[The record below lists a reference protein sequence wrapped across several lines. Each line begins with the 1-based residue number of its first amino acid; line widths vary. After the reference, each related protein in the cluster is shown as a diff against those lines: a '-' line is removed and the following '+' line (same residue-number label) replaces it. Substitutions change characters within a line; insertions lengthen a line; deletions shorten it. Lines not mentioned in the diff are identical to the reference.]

1 MTAKIK
7 VKELAAELGVNPKD
21 ILQKL
26 RDLGVQAKS
35 TVADIDE
42 DSAKAVRKE
51 LSGASAKVTQREV
64 QPGVIVRRRKGAP
77 AQANADTPEAEKPKE
92 KDSDATEEVAKET
105 PAKKPAKKAAE
116 KKAADGSKV
125 EEKAPAKKK
134 KPKKKAPAK
143 AEVPLAK
150 VIKPEDL
157 EAKKQEEA
165 PAKEVT
171 TPVEKAE
178 TPPSAEPAKEKAPK
192 KEAAKKPA
200 ADKGK
205 PSKDTAD
212 KKETKPKDAEPKK
225 KKRKKKKEIEPPKVK
240 VISRPDPNL
249 QAAQRA
255 AEGPSGGR
263 RPSPGARPSGPG
275 GRPGGPGGRPGGPGG
290 RPSGPGGRPGGPGG
304 RPSGPGG
311 PGARPAPAGRPVPG
325 APQPGADD
333 GQSKKKKF
341 KKDKRVVEFG
351 KDHKK
356 TGQERDMESKF
367 RRKKKGKKGKRQ
379 EQEPVVQKPL
389 KAAKR
394 KVKFNEAIRLADM
407 AHQMGLKAQ
416 ELIKTLFGLG
426 VMATINQSLDLDTA
440 TLLAAEFEYGIE
452 NVSFSEEEL
461 LVPATEKD
469 DEKSLKARPPIVTI
483 MGHVDHGKTSLLD
496 AIRHSTVTDGEA
508 GGITQHIGA
517 YHVTTARGDIVFL
530 DTPGHE
536 AFTTMRAR
544 GAQVTD
550 IVILVVAA
558 DDGVMDQTREAISHS
573 KAAGVPIV
581 VAVNKMDKEGANPE
595 KVQRELADYDLVPE
609 DWGGDTMFVPVSA
622 KQRTGL
628 DHLLEIV
635 QLQAEVLEL
644 KANPDKAARGNV
656 VEAKLDK
663 GRGPLATILI
673 QEGTINQGDPFVCG
687 LYHGRV
693 RAMFN
698 DRGQNIKTAGPAFP
712 VEIQGFDGIP
722 QAGDE
727 FICVSDDKNA
737 RKIAQERKLK
747 HRERELAGKS
757 KVTLESFLASKPD
770 QKVQNLN
777 VVLKADVQGSL
788 EAIAEALAKLATDE
802 IKVDVI
808 HGGAGAITES
818 DILLASASQ
827 AIIIGFNVR
836 PTVKIKEV
844 AEREQVEIRFY
855 DIIYKLVSEI
865 KDAMAGMLSPDIK
878 EVYLGQAEVQQ
889 TFSVPKIGTVAGVK
903 VVDGKLTR
911 HAKVR
916 LLREGVVIYT
926 GTLTSLKRFKDD
938 AKEVAKGY
946 ECGVGLERY
955 NDIKEGDA
963 IEAFEEIEVARTLE

>member
-1 MTAKIK
+1 MAAKIK

-42 DSAKAVRKE
+42 DSAQTVRKE
-51 LSGASAKVTQREV
+51 LAGATSNVVQREV
-64 QPGVIVRRRKGAP
+64 QPGVIVRRRKAGATKDEADSKDAVKPEVEAKAKSAKP
-77 AQANADTPEAEKPKE
+77 A
-92 KDSDATEEVAKET
+92 
-105 PAKKPAKKAAE
+105 KPAKKDIKTPTAE
-116 KKAADGSKV
+116 TKDASGEA
-125 EEKAPAKKK
+125 APAKKK
-134 KPKKKAPAK
+134 KAKKKEPFKNATPVVK
-143 AEVPLAK
+143 I
-150 VIKPEDL
+150 IKPEDL
-157 EAKKQEEA
+157 EQKKQEEA
-165 PAKEVT
+165 PVKVETA
-171 TPVEKAE
+171 PVEKAE
-178 TPPSAEPAKEKAPK
+178 TPPSADSAVEKAPEKAAAPVPTVEKESGEEK
-192 KEAAKKPA
+192 KVQPA
-200 ADKGK
+200 
-205 PSKDTAD
+205 TD
-212 KKETKPKDAEPKK
+212 KKDANAKDSEPKK

-240 VISRPDPNL
+240 IISRPDPNL

-255 AEGPSGGR
+255 AEGPSGARTAEDRGLPER
-263 RPSPGARPSGPG
+263 RPAARPAGGRPAGGRPAPGGRPAG
-275 GRPGGPGGRPGGPGG
+275 GRPGG
-290 RPSGPGGRPGGPGG
+290 
-304 RPSGPGG
+304 
-311 PGARPAPAGRPVPG
+311 ARPPFGDSRPASTGRPVPG
-325 APQPGADD
+325 APQPGAEE

-351 KDHKK
+351 KDSKK
-356 TGQERDMESKF
+356 TDQERDMDSKF
-367 RRKKKGKKGKRQ
+367 RHKKKGKRGKQ
-379 EQEPVVQKPL
+379 KELETVQQKPL

-394 KVKFNEAIRLADM
+394 KVKFNEAIRLSDM

-416 ELIKTLFGLG
+416 ELIKTLFAMG
-426 VMATINQSLDLDTA
+426 VMATINQSLDIDTA

-461 LVPATEKD
+461 LVPEHVADTEK
-469 DEKSLKARPPIVTI
+469 ELLPRPPIVTI

-496 AIRHSTVTDGEA
+496 AIRHSAVTDGEA

-517 YHVTTARGDIVFL
+517 YHVSTARGDIVFL

-595 KVQRELADYDLVPE
+595 RVQRELADFDLVPE
-609 DWGGDTMFVPVSA
+609 AWGGDTMFVEVSA
-622 KQRTGL
+622 KKRTGL
-628 DHLLEIV
+628 DQLLEIV

-644 KANPDKAARGNV
+644 KANPNKAARGNI

-663 GRGPLATILI
+663 GRGPLGTVLI

-722 QAGDE
+722 LAGDE
-727 FICVSDDKNA
+727 FICVADDKIA

-770 QKVQNLN
+770 QEVQTLN

-788 EAIAEALAKLATDE
+788 EAIGEALAKLATEE

-844 AEREQVEIRFY
+844 AEREEVEIRFY

-878 EVYLGQAEVQQ
+878 ENYLGQADVQQ
-889 TFSVPKIGTVAGVK
+889 VFTVPKVGTVAGCK
-903 VVDGKLTR
+903 VIDGKLTR
-911 HAKVR
+911 NAKVR
-916 LLREGVVIYT
+916 LLRDGVVIYT

-946 ECGVGLERY
+946 ECGVGLEKY

-963 IEAFEEIEVARTLE
+963 IEAFEEVEVARTLA

>member
-1 MTAKIK
+1 MASKIK
-7 VKELAAELGVNPKD
+7 VKELATELGVNPKD

-26 RDLGVQAKS
+26 REQGVQAKS

-42 DSAKAVRKE
+42 EHAATIRKE
-51 LSGASAKVTQREV
+51 LSGASADVVRREV
-64 QPGVIVRRRKGAP
+64 QPGVIVRRRKGGRKAK
-77 AQANADTPEAEKPKE
+77 ADEKPEAKENAPEKKEAPKE
-92 KDSDATEEVAKET
+92 AA
-105 PAKKPAKKAAE
+105 PAAE
-116 KKAADGSKV
+116 KKEAQ

-134 KPKKKAPAK
+134 KAKKKAPAK
-143 AEVPLAK
+143 SDKPLVK
-150 VIKPEDL
+150 VIKPEEL
-157 EAKKQEEA
+157 EKEKEEAAPIQEETVAA
-165 PAKEVT
+165 P
-171 TPVEKAE
+171 KAE
-178 TPPSAEPAKEKAPK
+178 TPPSAEPAEKKAPAEEAPAATPAEEKAKEEPK
-192 KEAAKKPA
+192 AKAEKKA
-200 ADKGK
+200 EG
-205 PSKDTAD
+205 
-212 KKETKPKDAEPKK
+212 KETKAKDAEPKK
-225 KKRKKKKEIEPPKVK
+225 KKRKKKKEIEAPKVK
-240 VISRPDPNL
+240 IISRPDPNL
-249 QAAQRA
+249 EAAQRA
-255 AEGPSGGR
+255 AEGPGNR
-263 RPSPGARPSGPG
+263 RGAAERPGARPGG
-275 GRPGGPGGRPGGPGG
+275 GRPGGPGGRPGGG
-290 RPSGPGGRPGGPGG
+290 RPGGGRPGGPGG
-304 RPSGPGG
+304 PGGRPGGGRPGGPGG
-311 PGARPAPAGRPVPG
+311 PGGGRPGGGGGRPVPG
-325 APQPGADD
+325 APAPGND
-333 GQSKKKKF
+333 QSKKKKF
-341 KKDKRVVEFG
+341 KKDRRVVEFG
-351 KDHKK
+351 KKNDHDR
-356 TGQERDMESKF
+356 ELESKF
-367 RRKKKGKKGKRQ
+367 RKKKGKKGRGRP
-379 EQEPVVQKPL
+379 EPQPVQQKPL

-394 KVKFNEAIRLADM
+394 KIKFNEAIRLSDM

-426 VMATINQSLDLDTA
+426 VMATINQSLDLDTT
-440 TLLAAEFEYGIE
+440 TLLAAEFEYEVE
-452 NVSFSEEEL
+452 NVSYSEEEL
-461 LVPATEKD
+461 LVPVSEADEEKN
-469 DEKSLKARPPIVTI
+469 LKQRPPIVTI

-496 AIRHSTVTDGEA
+496 AIRHSAVTDGEA

-517 YHVTTARGDIVFL
+517 YHVKTDRGEIVFL

-536 AFTTMRAR
+536 AFTTMRMR

-595 KVQRELADYDLVPE
+595 RVQRELADYDLVPE

-622 KQRTGL
+622 KERTGL
-628 DHLLEIV
+628 DSLLEMV

-644 KANPDKAARGNV
+644 KANPDKSARGNI

-663 GRGPLATILI
+663 GRGPVGTVLI

-693 RAMFN
+693 RAMFD
-698 DRGQNIKTAGPAFP
+698 DRGKKIKSAGPAFP

-727 FICVSDDKNA
+727 FICVADDKVA
-737 RKIAQERKLK
+737 RRIAQERKLK

-757 KVTLESFLASKPD
+757 KVTLESFLASKPN
-770 QKVQNLN
+770 QEVQTLN

-788 EAIAEALAKLATDE
+788 EAIGEALAKLATEE
-802 IKVDVI
+802 IKVEVI

-844 AEREQVEIRFY
+844 AEQEEVEIRFY
-855 DIIYKLVSEI
+855 DIIYKLVNEI
-865 KDAMAGMLSPDIK
+865 KDAMGGMLSPDIK
-878 EVYLGQAEVQQ
+878 ENYLGQAEVRQ
-889 TFSVPKIGTVAGVK
+889 TFSVPKIGTIAGCMVA
-903 VVDGKLTR
+903 DGKLTR
-911 HAKVR
+911 NAQVR
-916 LLREGVVIYT
+916 LLRDGVVIYT

-955 NDIKEGDA
+955 NDIKEGDF
-963 IEAFEEIEVARTLE
+963 IEAFEEVEVARTLE

>member
-1 MTAKIK
+1 MASKIK
-7 VKELAAELGVNPKD
+7 VKELATELGVNPKD

-26 RDLGVQAKS
+26 REQGVQAKS

-42 DSAKAVRKE
+42 EHAATIRKE
-51 LSGASAKVTQREV
+51 LSGASADVVSREV
-64 QPGVIVRRRKGAP
+64 QPGVIVRRRRGGKTKAKAETADAAETKEAAP
-77 AQANADTPEAEKPKE
+77 EKKE
-92 KDSDATEEVAKET
+92 KKEKA
-105 PAKKPAKKAAE
+105 PKKAAPVE
-116 KKAADGSKV
+116 KKDAGA
-125 EEKAPAKKK
+125 EKAPAKKK
-134 KPKKKAPAK
+134 KAKKKAPAK
-143 AEVPLAK
+143 AEKPLVK

-157 EAKKQEEA
+157 EKKEAAPVKEE
-165 PAKEVT
+165 PVT
-171 TPVEKAE
+171 EPKAE
-178 TPPSAEPAKEKAPK
+178 TPPSAKPAEKKAPAEDAAAAPPA
-192 KEAAKKPA
+192 KEAAKEEPKAKPE
-200 ADKGK
+200 
-205 PSKDTAD
+205 
-212 KKETKPKDAEPKK
+212 KKAEEKEVKAKDAEPKK
-225 KKRKKKKEIEPPKVK
+225 KKRKKKKEIEAPKVK
-240 VISRPDPNL
+240 IISRPDPNL

-255 AEGPSGGR
+255 AEGPGGGRTPAARTGGRPGGRPAGGRPGGSGGR
-263 RPSPGARPSGPG
+263 PGGRPGGGRPGGQGGRPG
-275 GRPGGPGGRPGGPGG
+275 GRPGGPTGG
-290 RPSGPGGRPGGPGG
+290 
-304 RPSGPGG
+304 
-311 PGARPAPAGRPVPG
+311 GRPVPG
-325 APQPGADD
+325 APQPAND
-333 GQSKKKKF
+333 QSKKKKF

-351 KDHKK
+351 KDYRKGDK
-356 TGQERDMESKF
+356 DRELENKF
-367 RRKKKGKKGKRQ
+367 RKRKGKKGRGRP
-379 EQEPVVQKPL
+379 EPQPVQQKPL

-394 KVKFNEAIRLADM
+394 KIKFNEAIRLADM

-440 TLLAAEFEYGIE
+440 TLLAAEFEYEVE
-452 NVSFSEEEL
+452 NVSYSEEEL
-461 LVPATEKD
+461 LVPVSAVDEEKN
-469 DEKSLKARPPIVTI
+469 LKARPPIVTI

-517 YHVTTARGDIVFL
+517 YHVKTDRGEIVFL

-536 AFTTMRAR
+536 AFTTMRMR

-595 KVQRELADYDLVPE
+595 RVQRELADYDLVPE

-622 KQRTGL
+622 KQKTGL
-628 DHLLEIV
+628 DQLLEMV

-644 KANPDKAARGNV
+644 RANPDKSARGNI

-663 GRGPLATILI
+663 GRGPVGTVLI
-673 QEGTINQGDPFVCG
+673 QEGTIKQGDPFVCG

-698 DRGQNIKTAGPAFP
+698 DHGKKIESAGPAFP

-727 FICVSDDKNA
+727 FICVADDKIA
-737 RKIAQERKLK
+737 RRIAQERKLK

-770 QKVQNLN
+770 QKIQTLN

-788 EAIAEALAKLATDE
+788 EAIGEALAKLATDE
-802 IKVDVI
+802 IKVEVI

-844 AEREQVEIRFY
+844 AEQEEVEIRFY
-855 DIIYKLVSEI
+855 DIIYKLVNEI
-865 KDAMAGMLSPDIK
+865 KDAMGGMLSPDIK
-878 EVYLGQAEVQQ
+878 ENYLGQAEVRQ
-889 TFSVPKIGTVAGVK
+889 TFSVPKVGTIAGCMVA
-903 VVDGKLTR
+903 DGKLTR
-911 HAKVR
+911 HAQVR
-916 LLREGVVIYT
+916 LLRDGVVIYT

-955 NDIKEGDA
+955 NDIKEGDF
-963 IEAFEEIEVARTLE
+963 IEAFEEVEVARTLS

>member
-1 MTAKIK
+1 MASKIK
-7 VKELAAELGVNPKD
+7 VKELATELGVNPKD

-26 RDLGVQAKS
+26 REQGVQAKS
-35 TVADIDE
+35 TVAGISE
-42 DSAKAVRKE
+42 EHAATIRKE
-51 LSGASAKVTQREV
+51 LSGASSDVVRREV
-64 QPGVIVRRRKGAP
+64 QPGVIVRRRKSVKAKDQENQP
-77 AQANADTPEAEKPKE
+77 ESKDSTPETKE
-92 KDSDATEEVAKET
+92 NKEEAPQKAT
-105 PAKKPAKKAAE
+105 PAAE
-116 KKAADGSKV
+116 KV
-125 EEKAPAKKK
+125 EAQDEKAPAKKK
-134 KPKKKAPAK
+134 KTKKKAPVK
-143 AEVPLAK
+143 SDKPLVK
-150 VIKPEDL
+150 VIKPEEL
-157 EAKKQEEA
+157 NKKTVEEA
-165 PAKEVT
+165 PVKEDT
-171 TPVEKAE
+171 AAAPKAE
-178 TPPSAEPAKEKAPK
+178 TPPSAEPVEKKAPAD
-192 KEAAKKPA
+192 ETPA
-200 ADKGK
+200 APPAEEKSVKEPKRKTEEKDVKT
-205 PSKDTAD
+205 KDT
-212 KKETKPKDAEPKK
+212 EVKK
-225 KKRKKKKEIEPPKVK
+225 KKRKKKKEIEAPKVK
-240 VISRPDPNL
+240 IISRPDPNL
-249 QAAQRA
+249 EAAQRA
-255 AEGPSGGR
+255 AEGPGKR
-263 RPSPGARPSGPG
+263 RAPERPGPRPGG
-275 GRPGGPGGRPGGPGG
+275 GRPGGPGGRPGG
-290 RPSGPGGRPGGPGG
+290 GRPGGPGG
-304 RPSGPGG
+304 RPGGGRPGGRPGG
-311 PGARPAPAGRPVPG
+311 PAGAGRPDAAGGRPIPG
-325 APQPGADD
+325 TPDPSND
-333 GQSKKKKF
+333 QSKKKKF
-341 KKDKRVVEFG
+341 KKDRRVVEFG
-351 KDHKK
+351 KDYKK
-356 TGQERDMESKF
+356 SDQEKELESKF
-367 RRKKKGKKGKRQ
+367 RKKKGKKGRGRP
-379 EQEPVVQKPL
+379 EPQPVQQKPL

-394 KVKFNEAIRLADM
+394 KIKFNEAIRLSDM

-416 ELIKTLFGLG
+416 ELIKALFGLG

-440 TLLAAEFEYGIE
+440 TLLAAEFEYEVE
-452 NVSFSEEEL
+452 NVSYSEADL
-461 LVPATEKD
+461 LVPVSEADEEKH
-469 DEKSLKARPPIVTI
+469 LKKRPPIVTI

-517 YHVTTARGDIVFL
+517 YHVTTDRGEIVFL

-536 AFTTMRAR
+536 AFTTMRMR

-595 KVQRELADYDLVPE
+595 RVQRELADYDLVPE

-628 DHLLEIV
+628 DELLEVV

-644 KANPDKAARGNV
+644 KANPDKSARGNI

-663 GRGPLATILI
+663 GRGPVGTVLI

-693 RAMFN
+693 RAMFD
-698 DRGQNIKTAGPAFP
+698 DRGKKIKTAGPAFP

-722 QAGDE
+722 EAGDE
-727 FICVSDDKNA
+727 FICVADDKIA
-737 RKIAQERKLK
+737 RRIAQERKLK

-757 KVTLESFLASKPD
+757 KVTLESFLASKPN
-770 QKVQNLN
+770 QEVQTLN

-788 EAIAEALAKLATDE
+788 EAIGEALAKLATEE

-844 AEREQVEIRFY
+844 AEREEVEIRFY
-855 DIIYKLVSEI
+855 DIIYKLVNEI
-865 KDAMAGMLSPDIK
+865 KDAMGGMLSPDIK
-878 EVYLGQAEVQQ
+878 ENYLGQAEVRQ
-889 TFSVPKIGTVAGVK
+889 TFSVPKVGTIAGCM

-916 LLREGVVIYT
+916 LLRDGVVIYT
-926 GTLTSLKRFKDD
+926 GNLSSLKRFKDD
-938 AKEVAKGY
+938 AKEVAKSY

-955 NDIKEGDA
+955 NDLKEGDF
-963 IEAFEEIEVARTLE
+963 IEAFEEVEIARTLE